1 MLETFITVQ
10 FTKEVDNDQS
20 DLLVENLNFRKRVKP
35 KYLERRKKKNQK
47 EDVLETYII
56 FSKVQ
61 KEFLML
67 LIAKIFPIKIEGTSF
82 LRKVSDHSNPKILTL
97 KQMLQRLPIVL
108 AQVKVG
114 NTSKTLPNEI
124 ILCIQQN
131 GSP

>member
-1 MLETFITVQ
+1 M
-10 FTKEVDNDQS
+10 
-20 DLLVENLNFRKRVKP
+20 
-35 KYLERRKKKNQK
+35 
-47 EDVLETYII
+47 
-56 FSKVQ
+56 KVQ

-131 GSP
+131 ESP